1 MAREFLPT
9 ATISRCVPSAKIYQ
23 KLQIFKQF
31 RHITRA
37 CAIAPAPQLKD
48 DRSLNTSRRSKLT
61 IEKPS
66 DAVQLSELLRA
77 GYGVEDIAQIKGIPV
92 TEVRMIVSILRE
104 RGELKSM
111 ISAAHI
117 AKSKAATKA

>member
-1 MAREFLPT
+1 M
-9 ATISRCVPSAKIYQ
+9 
-23 KLQIFKQF
+23 
-31 RHITRA
+31 
-37 CAIAPAPQLKD
+37 
-48 DRSLNTSRRSKLT
+48 T